1 MFIVKLTERTKGK
14 GKMKEYI
21 FVPNASPA
29 FRKKLRRGLI
39 DEAQLHGMYSK
50 RCQDEYELC
59 EVYDVDTLPESVRK
73 LVERAG
79 GSYPVVYVGSY
90 DMGYTAIYAAGDYD
104 EETAAR
110 DYLHA
115 SVPNI
120 YPVTDKA
127 LARYYA
133 TEYQGPQQVAVWR
146 LGEEILKEMNEREDD
161 KELKIR
167 FNATCPICKTDFHV
181 KPSHLK
187 RFKQVCCS
195 RECSK
200 ALRSIRMT
208 GCGNHQFGL
217 TGDKNA
223 SFKGYEIKRKN
234 NRQVDIMVYV
244 PDHPYANEYG
254 RVKKHRLIVEQHHDM
269 FDDKF
274 FEIVNGKKY
283 LKKCF
288 FVHHID
294 GNHGNNNVNNLAV
307 LSRAEHRRVHNLMSP
322 QTRDAKSGRFCKCI
336 RTLVKVK
343 RISKT
348 AKMPFLATVG
358 SAGFDLYADRI
369 EKTDQFVRYYTG
381 VAVQI
386 PAGYFGMLVPRSS
399 VVNMGLL
406 MGNSVGIIDS
416 DYVGELSAVFY
427 LRSDCKIYNV
437 GDRIGQLVIIPI
449 PAVKFVEVDE
459 LSETERGAGGYGSTG
474 R

>member
-1 MFIVKLTERTKGK
+1 
-14 GKMKEYI
+14 MKEYI

-29 FRKKLRRGLI
+29 FRRTLKHGLI
-39 DEAQLHGMYSK
+39 DEAQLHGMYVK
-50 RCQDEYELC
+50 HCPIEAALC
-59 EVYDVDTLPESVRK
+59 EVYDVDVLPDPVKK
-73 LVERAG
+73 LVEQAG

-90 DMGYTAIYAAGDYD
+90 DMSYSAIYAASDYD

-110 DYLHA
+110 NYLHA
-115 SVPNI
+115 SVPSI
-120 YPVTDKA
+120 YLIEDKA
-127 LARYYA
+127 LAQYYA
-133 TEYQGPQQVAVWR
+133 TEYQGPQQALVR
-146 LGEEILKEMNEREDD
+146 ELGEEILKEMNERNTEDS
-161 KELKIR
+161 KEMKIK
-167 FNATCPICKTDFHV
+167 FNATCPICKADFHV

-195 RECSK
+195 RDCSR
-200 ALRSIRMT
+200 ALRRIRMT

-217 TGDKNA
+217 TGNKNA
-223 SFKGYEIKRKN
+223 SFKGDEIKRKN
-234 NRQVDIMVYV
+234 NRLVDIMVYV
-244 PDHPYANEYG
+244 PDHPYANKCG
-254 RVKKHRLIVEQHHDM
+254 RVKKHRLIVEQHHDA

-294 GNHGNNNVNNLAV
+294 GNHGNNDVNNLAV
-307 LSRAEHRRVHNLMSP
+307 VSRSEHRRLHNLMSP
-322 QTRDAKSGRFCKCI
+322 QKRDAISGRFCKCV

-348 AKMPFLATVG
+348 AKMPFRATVG

-369 EKTDQFVRYYTG
+369 EETDQFVKYYTG

-386 PAGYFGMLVPRSS
+386 PAGYFGILVPRSS

-427 LRSDCKIYNV
+427 RRSGCKVYNV
-437 GDRIGQLVIIPI
+437 GDRIGQLLIIPI
-449 PAVKFVEVDE
+449 PAAKFVEVDK